1 MSSLTVRS
9 WQMNGD
15 MIGRVIKG
23 RYKLIDERG
32 RGSFATVYV
41 ARDTENNHI
50 YAIKVMHLELSSDGE
65 LLARFQREAHIH
77 LNLSDPH
84 IVRIVDYGN
93 DNQTYFIVMEYID
106 GQNLKYHMLTHGSME
121 PLRAIN
127 YSRQIVE
134 GLETAYKQGVVHRDI
149 KPQNILING
158 KDVVKIV
165 DFGLARSRETV
176 TLTQSNVFMGTAYYI
191 SPEQAESGRSADT
204 RSDLY
209 SVAAV
214 LFEMLAGEPPFEG
227 DTAVDIVVK
236 HMNEKVPSICRLR
249 PDLPPEMDLFM
260 QKAMAK
266 LPADR
271 YGTPRE
277 FIAAI
282 EQLQQRVPP
291 MQAER
296 QETGERAPIANNGYE
311 PQGTREAQP
320 GRVQGASGAQ
330 GVQSGQAGQGGQPS
344 GAQAARGE
352 RILANTPAAPQRQAR
367 LLVLSSNQAIPLN
380 GELMVVGRHDPVL
393 GIYPEINLAD
403 KTVGRR
409 HAYLRYQNGQY
420 TVEDLNALNKTR
432 LNGVIL
438 TPHEERTLKDG
449 DILRFGSVEVR
460 FELR

>member
-1 MSSLTVRS
+1 M
-9 WQMNGD
+9 MNGD

-50 YAIKVMHLELSSDGE
+50 YAVKVMHLELANDGE

-93 DNQTYFIVMEYID
+93 DNSLYFIAMEYID
-106 GQNLKYHMLTHGSME
+106 GQNLKYHMLTQGPMD
-121 PLRAIN
+121 PLRALN
-127 YSRQIVE
+127 YTRQIAE

-149 KPQNILING
+149 KPQNILITG

-165 DFGLARSRETV
+165 DFGLARGRETV

-209 SVAAV
+209 SLAAV
-214 LFEMLAGEPPFEG
+214 LFEMLTGRPPFEG
-227 DTAVDIVVK
+227 ETAVDIVIK
-236 HMNEKVPSICRLR
+236 HMNAKVPSICHIR
-249 PDLPPEMDLFM
+249 PDLPVDMDVFM

-266 LPADR
+266 LPAER
-271 YGTPRE
+271 YATPQE
-277 FIAAI
+277 FIAALD
-282 EQLQQRVPP
+282 QLQ
-291 MQAER
+291 
-296 QETGERAPIANNGYE
+296 
-311 PQGTREAQP
+311 
-320 GRVQGASGAQ
+320 
-330 GVQSGQAGQGGQPS
+330 
-344 GAQAARGE
+344 E
-352 RILANTPAAPQRQAR
+352 RIQALPTDRPGYDFPKNNVGIVRPLATPPKQAR
-367 LLVLSSNQAIPLN
+367 LVVISSGQSIPLT
-380 GELMVVGRHDPVL
+380 GELMVVGRQDPIL
-393 GIYPEINLAD
+393 GIFPEINLPD

-409 HAYLRYQNGQY
+409 HAYLRHQHGTY

-432 LNGVIL
+432 LNGVTL
-438 TPHEERTLKDG
+438 TPHEEHTLKDG

-460 FELR
+460 FEMR

>member
-1 MSSLTVRS
+1 
-9 WQMNGD
+9 MNGD
-15 MIGRVIKG
+15 MIGRVIKN

-50 YAIKVMHLELSSDGE
+50 YAVKVMHLELSNDGE

-93 DNQTYFIVMEYID
+93 DNQMHFIVMEYID
-106 GQNLKYHMLTHGSME
+106 GQNLKYHMITHGPME
-121 PLRAIN
+121 PLRALN
-127 YSRQIVE
+127 YTRQIVE

-209 SVAAV
+209 SVATV
-214 LFEMLAGEPPFEG
+214 LFEMLTGNPPFEG
-227 DTAVDIVVK
+227 DSAVDIVIK

-249 PDLPPEMDLFM
+249 PDLPGDVDIFM

-266 LPADR
+266 LPAER
-271 YGTPRE
+271 YTTPQE
-277 FIAAI
+277 FIAALD
-282 EQLQQRVPP
+282 QLQERIQAMPPGKRV
-291 MQAER
+291 
-296 QETGERAPIANNGYE
+296 QEPGYE
-311 PQGTREAQP
+311 PIPGTA
-320 GRVQGASGAQ
+320 GS
-330 GVQSGQAGQGGQPS
+330 VQSP
-344 GAQAARGE
+344 
-352 RILANTPAAPQRQAR
+352 LVPPKQAR
-367 LLVLSSNQAIPLN
+367 IVVISSGQQIPLN
-380 GELMVVGRHDPVL
+380 GELMVVGRQDPIL
-393 GIYPEINLAD
+393 GIFPEINLAD

-409 HAYLRYQNGQY
+409 HAYLRNQQGSY

-432 LNGVIL
+432 LNGITL

-460 FELR
+460 FELRS

>member
-1 MSSLTVRS
+1 
-9 WQMNGD
+9 MNGD

-50 YAIKVMHLELSSDGE
+50 YAVKVMHLEFANDGD

-93 DNQTYFIVMEYID
+93 DNYMHFIVMEYID
-106 GQNLKYHMLTHGSME
+106 GQNLKYHMITHGPME
-121 PLRAIN
+121 PLRALN
-127 YSRQIVE
+127 YARQIAE
-134 GLETAYKQGVVHRDI
+134 GLNTAYKQGVVHRDI

-209 SVAAV
+209 SAAAV
-214 LFEMLAGEPPFEG
+214 LFEMLTGKPPFEG
-227 DTAVDIVVK
+227 ETAVDIVIK
-236 HMNEKVPSICRLR
+236 HMNEPVPSICRIR
-249 PDLPPEMDLFM
+249 NDLPVDMDIFI

-266 LPADR
+266 SSADR
-271 YGTPRE
+271 YQTPQE
-277 FIAAI
+277 FIAALD
-282 EQLQQRVPP
+282 QLQERIQAMPTSKRV
-291 MQAER
+291 AEP
-296 QETGERAPIANNGYE
+296 AYE
-311 PQGTREAQP
+311 PKSGNIGGTKLP
-320 GRVQGASGAQ
+320 V
-330 GVQSGQAGQGGQPS
+330 
-344 GAQAARGE
+344 
-352 RILANTPAAPQRQAR
+352 APPKQAR
-367 LLVLSSNQAIPLN
+367 LVVLSSGQPILLT
-380 GELMVVGRHDPVL
+380 GDLMVVGRQDPIL
-393 GIYPEINLAD
+393 GIFPEINLAD

-409 HAYLRYQNGQY
+409 HAYLRNQHGTY

-432 LNGVIL
+432 LNGVTL

>member
-1 MSSLTVRS
+1 M
-9 WQMNGD
+9 MNDD

-50 YAIKVMHLELSSDGE
+50 YAVKVMHLELSNDGE

-93 DNQTYFIVMEYID
+93 DNFMHYIVMEYID
-106 GQNLKYHMLTHGSME
+106 GQNLKYHMITHGPME
-121 PLRAIN
+121 PLRALN
-127 YSRQIVE
+127 YTRQIVE
-134 GLETAYKQGVVHRDI
+134 GLDTAYKQGVVHRDI

-209 SVAAV
+209 SVATV
-214 LFEMLAGEPPFEG
+214 LFEMLAGSPPFEG
-227 DTAVDIVVK
+227 ETAVDIVIK
-236 HMNEKVPSICRLR
+236 HMNAKVPSICHIR
-249 PDLPPEMDLFM
+249 PDLPADMDIFM

-266 LPADR
+266 SSADR
-271 YGTPRE
+271 YATPQE
-277 FIAAI
+277 FIAAL
-282 EQLQQRVPP
+282 EQLQERIQTMPPSKRV
-291 MQAER
+291 
-296 QETGERAPIANNGYE
+296 QEPGYE
-311 PQGTREAQP
+311 QK
-320 GRVQGASGAQ
+320 
-330 GVQSGQAGQGGQPS
+330 AGNVGYVKPS
-344 GAQAARGE
+344 T
-352 RILANTPAAPQRQAR
+352 TPPKQAR
-367 LLVLSSNQAIPLN
+367 IVVLSNGQLTVLT
-380 GELMVVGRHDPVL
+380 GELMVVGRQDPIL
-393 GIYPEINLAD
+393 GIFPEINLQD

-409 HAYLRYQNGQY
+409 HAYLRNQQGTY

-432 LNGVIL
+432 LNGVTL
-438 TPHEERTLKDG
+438 TPHEERALKDG